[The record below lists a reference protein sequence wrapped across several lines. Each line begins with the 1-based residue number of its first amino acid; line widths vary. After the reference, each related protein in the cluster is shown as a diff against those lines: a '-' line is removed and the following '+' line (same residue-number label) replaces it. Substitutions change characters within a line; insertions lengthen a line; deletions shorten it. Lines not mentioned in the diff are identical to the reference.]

1 MDDGVVCSSVA
12 AGFRQSVVSFEG
24 YLTFASSPTPAQLHK
39 LKTANLVL
47 GLKLSTVREADEREK
62 RMRQSE
68 AQAEQS
74 RKEKAMLG
82 FEEDRRLKREKDER
96 GQQHTSLRST
106 DTP

>member
-1 MDDGVVCSSVA
+1 MGHSLTTYTFHLPAVA

-39 LKTANLVL
+39 LKTAHLVL
-47 GLKLSTVREADEREK
+47 TIELGRVREADEREK

-68 AQAEQS
+68 SQAEAQ

-82 FEEDRRLKREKDER
+82 FEEDRRLKREKDDR
-96 GQQHTSLRST
+96 GE
-106 DTP
+106 